1 MMKRVSQH
9 HITLTYSDG
18 FPSLTVT
25 EIVKTRRK
33 RCSHHVIQSG
43 VQTLDQEFGVLKEAE
58 VCNVT
63 GLGYHG
69 SFIAQVNLNLG
80 VHVLKGL
87 GLLPMI
93 RIECHMTTGVI
104 LTTLMWRNML
114 GVKQTNLY
122 VLLRRIKSRYL
133 PSPPSCVIK
142 LIGRR
147 NNFKK
152 MRKLPH
158 LLFLCLALATV
169 RKTNAHRPR
178 VEASVVQPRPTLTN
192 TTTTAHQ
199 QYSVRSSRSLLASH
213 DCVNCSFPL
222 LLHIKKT
229 DEDSVVAELMSYL
242 ITFTSGTQF
251 YLVYDD
257 LLPVVRKCHV
267 NCELCKGLTFDI
279 GVCVRRRWR
288 VADVPG
294 GVDTT
299 LLPYRPTSQL
309 LMETLKSFYHALP
322 MRNIVVLCSP
332 QHVITLFEEV
342 KKNMVESPTI
352 QWLVFIGGPDGE
364 VARCCEGTQGNMND
378 SIMFGVWSAD
388 IGGNQQE
395 ELIPD
400 LEQMYSDFQG
410 RGCWSP
416 PTITGPSS
424 RSTHSTMAPS
434 SPFLVL
440 TFRSSL
446 PSVTPQ
452 LHDNWGG
459 PQPDGSITGLVGQV
473 AERHMPHSVSSQ
485 LQVWICICV
494 VTALVGP
501 VLYVVS
507 HIMIV
512 YVGKKDHVHHSMQ
525 SLSFNMYRN
534 LMVQN
539 IDITSL
545 TGAFVSSSSSGTSSV
560 SIYMWAFRPIRAQ
573 FQFLSVFGRFFIH
586 SISDQY
592 VGHLT
597 VVQVPLKYFWQV
609 PDMHWLWYNLVKN
622 VPPDESL

>member
-1 MMKRVSQH
+1 
-9 HITLTYSDG
+9 
-18 FPSLTVT
+18 
-25 EIVKTRRK
+25 
-33 RCSHHVIQSG
+33 
-43 VQTLDQEFGVLKEAE
+43 
-58 VCNVT
+58 
-63 GLGYHG
+63 
-69 SFIAQVNLNLG
+69 
-80 VHVLKGL
+80 
-87 GLLPMI
+87 
-93 RIECHMTTGVI
+93 
-104 LTTLMWRNML
+104 
-114 GVKQTNLY
+114 
-122 VLLRRIKSRYL
+122 
-133 PSPPSCVIK
+133 
-142 LIGRR
+142 
-147 NNFKK
+147 

-257 LLPVVRKCHV
+257 LLP
-267 NCELCKGLTFDI
+267 
-279 GVCVRRRWR
+279 
-288 VADVPG
+288 
-294 GVDTT
+294 
-299 LLPYRPTSQL
+299 
-309 LMETLKSFYHALP
+309 
-322 MRNIVVLCSP
+322 
-332 QHVITLFEEV
+332 
-342 KKNMVESPTI
+342 
-352 QWLVFIGGPDGE
+352 
-364 VARCCEGTQGNMND
+364 D

-434 SPFLVL
+434 SPFL
-440 TFRSSL
+440 
-446 PSVTPQ
+446 
-452 LHDNWGG
+452 
-459 PQPDGSITGLVGQV
+459 
-473 AERHMPHSVSSQ
+473 
-485 LQVWICICV
+485 VWICICV

-545 TGAFVSSSSSGTSSV
+545 TGAFVSSSSSAMYSGTLTAVLAVPAFEKPIDSLEHLAQAHHDGYTIV
-560 SIYMWAFRPIRAQ
+560 SGIYHEVWKLFNHKDRDQ
-573 FQFLSVFGRFFIH
+573 SFLSTPASGFDMILKQKYVYINAQLNSELIATQQGRANYYIARETFLPQGYGIACSSGSPFKEVFSNILLRLTEAGLVYKWADNEVNKVAKNNSPTSETGPTAIKIQHLQAAFFMLVIGFATSAAVFGGEIVASRLRQNDKTTKLMEKASVVKDWHFTRKTDVFNISKFDQMLFLKLRTILH
-586 SISDQY
+586 SQEQSAEGPGLFKQSLSMQTSDLHSSY
-592 VGHLT
+592 KASDSHLSYRASNSF
-597 VVQVPLKYFWQV
+597 PLSKV
-609 PDMHWLWYNLVKN
+609 SDSSRLCK
-622 VPPDESL
+622 D